1 MLLSHINAVYIPFC
15 FRVDQKIISNICRQ
29 FGARDHTGVGRSAL
43 LPIMG
48 KKTVVKKSVKTIKD
62 NLPFKVDDVC
72 SDSTSFP
79 RNMKAK
85 QRASILAGLKHLGA
99 PIAA

>member
-1 MLLSHINAVYIPFC
+1 
-15 FRVDQKIISNICRQ
+15 
-29 FGARDHTGVGRSAL
+29 
-43 LPIMG
+43 MG
-48 KKTVVKKSVKTIKD
+48 KKTVGKKSLKTIKKD
-62 NLPFKVDDVC
+62 LPFKVDDDC

-79 RNMKAK
+79 RNMKGK